1 MTNIAFTLTH
11 SHAGSEWILN
21 GDDYTGL
28 TWLSDTPKP
37 TEQEITDAYPL
48 AVKAVAAKEK
58 ARIKALAAARAF
70 ALTLGFT
77 EAMLSVM
84 YPQLTEA
91 PSE

>member
-1 MTNIAFTLTH
+1 MTDMAFTLAH
-11 SHAGSEWILN
+11 SHPGSEWTLD
-21 GDDYTGL
+21 GDDYSGL
-28 TWLSDTPKP
+28 KWLSDTPKP

-58 ARIKALAAARAF
+58 ARIKALADARAF
-70 ALTLGFT
+70 ALSLGFT
-77 EAMLSVM
+77 EAMLAVM